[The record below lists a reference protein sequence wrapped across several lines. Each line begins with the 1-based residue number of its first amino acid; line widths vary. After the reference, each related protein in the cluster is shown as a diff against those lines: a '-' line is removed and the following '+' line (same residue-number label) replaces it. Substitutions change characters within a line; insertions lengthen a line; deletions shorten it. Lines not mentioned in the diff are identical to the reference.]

1 MSGDRLRDTD
11 KPSALA
17 GLGRA
22 VGRTRYAVLVAVAA
36 VLLVSI
42 TLFLLGA
49 AQGLSIVVRAWA
61 DAFQEG
67 KFGSTDLTVEFLAVI
82 GVMLRAV
89 VMYLIGV
96 GLYSL
101 FIEPLNLTAALGVES
116 LVDLETKVISVV
128 VVILAVTFLQH
139 FIRWEDPFAT
149 WQFGA
154 ALALVSGALVL
165 FQWNSRQGKEFA
177 KKHAPDEQK
186 QAAGE
191 LFHGGQEERTVKQNP
206 KPSSTA
212 LPIVGR

>member
-1 MSGDRLRDTD
+1 MRDP
-11 KPSALA
+11 KPSTLD
-17 GLGRA
+17 GLGRV

-49 AQGLSIVVRAWA
+49 SQGVSVVVRAWS
-61 DAFQEG
+61 DAFQHG

-89 VMYLIGV
+89 VMYIIGV

-139 FIRWEDPFAT
+139 FIRWEDPVAT
-149 WQFGA
+149 LQFGA

-177 KKHAPDEQK
+177 KEHAPDEQK

-191 LFHGGQEERTVKQNP
+191 LFHADKEERTIPHDP
-206 KPSSTA
+206 KPPGA
-212 LPIVGR
+212 V

>member
-1 MSGDRLRDTD
+1 M
-11 KPSALA
+11 
-17 GLGRA
+17 

-36 VLLVSI
+36 VLLVSV

-49 AQGLSIVVRAWA
+49 AQGVSVVVQAWT
-61 DAFQEG
+61 DAFQHG

-101 FIEPLNLTAALGVES
+101 FVEPLNLTAALGVES
-116 LVDLETKVISVV
+116 LVDLETKVVSVV

-139 FIRWEDPFAT
+139 FIRWEDPLAT
-149 WQFGA
+149 LQFGA

-165 FQWNSRQGKEFA
+165 FQWNGRQGKEFA
-177 KKHAPDEQK
+177 KQNAPDEQK

-191 LFHGGQEERTVKQNP
+191 LFHGDKEERTIQPAPNP
-206 KPSSTA
+206 SNTA
-212 LPIVGR
+212 